1 MHLVG
6 HCWVLL
12 ASVKTNT
19 HQFRSQKQPLTLLAS
34 DSCYFPLLSWRY
46 YCSHSPD
53 THSSAVDGYF
63 SCLLLDERIIKL
75 QCSSQYKSYSVNQQW
90 DILKNMAC
98 NDHRKFCFPN
108 TKTEIALWKSPEG
121 RMTQSHATCATF
133 PDSNPRILFF
143 FWLCL
148 RTMIHLQ
155 QNYYC
160 NVSKFISFQKLHLIT
175 GCFFK
180 GVGRECHEVI
190 FHYRAVVWLLWK
202 KKWHIFS
209 YSFTKWIFKS

>member
-1 MHLVG
+1 MKE
-6 HCWVLL
+6 
-12 ASVKTNT
+12 S
-19 HQFRSQKQPLTLLAS
+19 
-34 DSCYFPLLSWRY
+34 LSY
-46 YCSHSPD
+46 
-53 THSSAVDGYF
+53 SAVAN
-63 SCLLLDERIIKL
+63 IKATL
-75 QCSSQYKSYSVNQQW
+75 SISNETFWKTWPVTITGNF
-90 DILKNMAC
+90 A
-98 NDHRKFCFPN
+98 FP
-108 TKTEIALWKSPEG
+108 TPKLKSPCG
-121 RMTQSHATCATF
+121 RARKAEWPQSHTTCATF

-175 GCFFK
+175 GFFFK

-202 KKWHIFS
+202 KKMTYFLLFFHKMDLQELNGLQKNVSLLSAMTWREVRFLFLRCYICAKQ
-209 YSFTKWIFKS
+209 YGGI